1 MSELC
6 SLACVTIETVI
17 FVVAEARAVGR
28 AEGLLAE
35 VNPEGGAQSINDF
48 LSRH

>member
-6 SLACVTIETVI
+6 SLACVTIEAVI
-17 FVVAEARAVGR
+17 FVMAEARAVGGTK
-28 AEGLLAE
+28 GLLAE
-35 VNPEGGAQSINDF
+35 VDPESGAQAVDDF